1 MQATTKHLTACEFA
15 LQNLRRSILEGRLA
29 PGQEL
34 DAQGLAASMG
44 MSRTPVREAIKI
56 LEVQGFAS
64 QRRFGTPVVSPLS
77 ERHIEEVYLIRKS
90 LEGLATYYASTR
102 IQAAELEQLKQ
113 INRELHIAA
122 VNDDPVTWSQL
133 NRTFH
138 RRLYAPCGKAL
149 LCQYIES
156 LMDMAAF
163 YMMALA
169 KYVRPRV
176 EESAQEHAEILSACE
191 NRDPDLAQHLLEKHM
206 VKGVPMLVDYVRAR
220 DNELTKQ
227 GGDGD
232 RHVGAGPQV

>member
-1 MQATTKHLTACEFA
+1 
-15 LQNLRRSILEGRLA
+15 
-29 PGQEL
+29 
-34 DAQGLAASMG
+34 
-44 MSRTPVREAIKI
+44 

-77 ERHIEEVYLIRKS
+77 ESHIAEVYLIRRS

-113 INRELHIAA
+113 INRELHIA
-122 VNDDPVTWSQL
+122 VVKDDPVSWSQL

-138 RRLYAPCGKAL
+138 RRLYAPCGKPL

-176 EESAQEHAEILSACE
+176 EESAQEHAEILRACE
-191 NRDPDLAQHLLEKHM
+191 DRDPDLARHLLEKHM
-206 VKGVPMLVDYVRAR
+206 VKGVPMLVDYVRAHA
-220 DNELTKQ
+220 NELTKQ
-227 GGDGD
+227 NGDGH
-232 RHVGAGPQV
+232 RRVRRPGP